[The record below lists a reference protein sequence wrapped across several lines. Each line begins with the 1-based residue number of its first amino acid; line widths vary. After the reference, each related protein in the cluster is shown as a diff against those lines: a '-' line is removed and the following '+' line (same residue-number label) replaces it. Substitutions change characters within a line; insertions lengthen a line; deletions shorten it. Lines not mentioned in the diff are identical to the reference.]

1 MPLADVTSE
10 LRKMDDYVVPAIRA
24 AIYLGGAALLSILLS
39 FVLRRFR
46 KYSIQMAR
54 ERSAVEVTEIEKQTR
69 TVATLIK
76 RVLYT
81 VIWIVGIGLA
91 LREFN
96 FDIGPLLAGA
106 GVAGIAIGFAAQS
119 ILKDWI
125 NGLFLMTEGQI
136 RINDVIRIGELSGAV
151 EKMTLRTI
159 ALRSFDGSLHVISN
173 GSITVF
179 SNLTLLFSY
188 YVFEIN
194 VDYSQDPRQ
203 MMDLMR
209 EVDADLRADPTFGP
223 PILEPLE
230 IVGVDK
236 FIEAGVVVKARIK
249 TVPGQQF
256 AVGREFN
263 QRLKKRCDE
272 AGIIIA
278 TAQRAVQ
285 LFERDDPAAGL
296 RRSTIDP
303 MTRTELAGIIREVVR
318 QERSQP

>member
-1 MPLADVTSE
+1 MPLADMTSE
-10 LRKMDDYVVPAIRA
+10 LRKMDDYVVPAFRA
-24 AIYLGGAALLSILLS
+24 LIYLGGAALLSVFVS
-39 FVLRRFR
+39 FILRRFR
-46 KYSIQMAR
+46 RYSMQMAR
-54 ERSAVEVTEIEKQTR
+54 ERTAVEVSEIEKQTR

-81 VIWIVGIGLA
+81 IIWVMGIGLA

-136 RINDVIRIGELSGAV
+136 RINDVIRIGEHAGAV

-159 ALRSFDGSLHVISN
+159 ALRSFDGALHVISN
-173 GSITVF
+173 GSITAF

-194 VDYSQDPRQ
+194 VDYSQDPQQ

-209 EVDADLRADPTFGP
+209 EVDADLRGDPAFGP
-223 PILEPLE
+223 PVLEPLE

-249 TVPGQQF
+249 TVPGRQF

-263 QRLKKRCDE
+263 RRLKQRCDA
-272 AGIIIA
+272 AGVGIA

-285 LFERDDPAAGL
+285 LFERDDPAAGI
-296 RRSTIDP
+296 RRAAVDP
-303 MTRTELAGIIREVVR
+303 MTRTELAGIIREAVR
-318 QERSQP
+318 EERSQP